1 MQILRKELNYSKQ
14 KSFSMLGA
22 ALFVVMVLWSM
33 SLSAQKAYTISSGNN
48 YLAHRY
54 NTTTSGYELYT
65 TRVFSDSCVWYSP
78 NTNNYY
84 FMSIDGTTRYYLSAA
99 FATRTPPNAT
109 DATDSDLGAGA
120 PLTIVA
126 EDDAVRTLLGSNTSN
141 YYFYNWDWGLAHG
154 QQYEGG
160 SCPSEFNSAGSECW
174 RAYWLVY
181 DNALGDSE
189 PQWHMSTT
197 SSYEPLEHIA
207 TFEPVRIIHHQV
219 TAGAQTGG
227 LSAISVGAITYGS
240 SITPTA
246 TIGDY
251 SDQITPEYTSLATGA
266 LDNCRGDWTVRVCD
280 TIWTTHNF
288 WPSMSYTN
296 DHGTAEPPAVEHEY
310 TLSDLTSSSYRWTLS
325 GAGTAYLTISNET
338 TATPT
343 VAYSTSCYDASGS
356 TATLTLTITW
366 PDGSTQSATT
376 VITIPQHLENPTAM
390 TVAPSTMELV
400 ENGAAGELELTFTP
414 TEHVNTTVNSVSSEI
429 AIATASGTTVTPVS
443 VGQTTVTVTSAVA
456 PSVSGS
462 VTVLVRPAAPTI
474 SYTMSNDQALVTIT
488 NNSSQCPAGQLQYK
502 TGSGDWTNY
511 SAAFLVNSGV
521 EITARLLCTSCS
533 TCGEGITSPE
543 VKESPRVT
551 SGVRGSYVILN
562 DYEDHSWSY
571 YSDPKCPIR
580 SLNPV
585 DVKITYYGNG
595 TNNMT
600 TTDVADNPTTFDA
613 DATGVKVGIA
623 AGEDQSTFVYYKTL
637 ERLDGNGAE
646 SIDAANGPAEYTT
659 IPNPFQVRP
668 TGTNNGTVSV
678 TPATRNVTL
687 TWSCNNWTYG
697 AWEGWNYT
705 TYQATAS
712 FTYTNANG
720 ETVTSNTYTSNGN
733 ITVPVK
739 TGTTITLKVK
749 ACREQNRYRPTITAT
764 YAEGTGSISSNS
776 LTATN
781 TTERTSTTGSIASQ
795 AVNVTY
801 NEYRGFYAWR
811 VKSAPTGGNV
821 YRNSNETGAIT
832 TGAIINAETPIYFV
846 PTNNDTKMGLELEAL
861 WAQAYVTTGSSN
873 LGYTVPSYE
882 RNFHVVNAANQ
893 TASNYQKS
901 YPLTISS
908 RYPNG
913 TSAGGSLAAGAF
925 TAAADTKLEN
935 IAIANNNND
944 YTADGHSLIIG
955 RGVTST
961 GYCAATLYGI
971 NANAGNVDMTL
982 RVESG
987 SWNNIYYAG
996 QSNTYSGVVSIRG
1009 VLGSDFDRAS
1019 GDNSKL
1025 TVQGNNT
1032 MNNGEYTNGQIYG
1045 GEQLTFSGAG
1055 NRNNITF
1062 DYNIKSGTLQGNR
1075 LGSARGDEAIYLGS
1089 SQAGNGNLRYI
1100 GKRRLI
1106 IEGGNMA
1113 SIAAGMNNVST
1124 DYGVNDGK
1132 WAVMVRMKGGTVR
1145 GSIYGAAAFAQA
1157 VGDRVM
1163 IFTGGTIN
1171 GWVAGGCNGYKTGS
1185 GGTLN
1190 GDTKLYVGGETHIEH
1205 TNTDP
1210 QISTSWGGNV
1220 FGAGS
1225 GYSDQYDIGEVSNS
1239 TIVVSDNA
1247 LVSKNVYGGGNYGY
1261 VADGGSSSIYIAGN
1275 ATINGAV
1282 FGGAN
1287 QRTGE
1292 SVNIKMVGG
1301 NVQAG
1306 IYGGS
1311 NISGTVDGPV
1321 TISVTGGTVGISES
1335 STANVHGGGFG
1346 NSTVVTGNIDIVIG
1360 HADSSATQPTIYGDV
1375 YGGSAMGTVN
1385 GTAYSSGRHTLVTV
1399 NQGLITGNG
1408 TTNTAKIKGDGTTN
1422 AQTFTATGSVYG
1434 GGLGTDSY
1442 AANVYAGT
1450 VKVTVNG
1457 GTMNRTFG
1465 ANNANGLPYGSVETE
1480 ITGGTIGNV
1489 YGGGNAAAYGA
1500 QTNNTTP
1507 KVTMTSGTVLHDV
1520 FGGGLGANARVTRDT
1535 RVDIKGTSVVNGNVF
1550 GGGSEAEVGNNT
1562 TGRNTLVNILGSA
1575 RVDGNVYGG
1584 GNRAKVWGNTVVNVG
1599 E

>member
-1 MQILRKELNYSKQ
+1 
-14 KSFSMLGA
+14 MLGA

-84 FMSIDGTTRYYLSAA
+84 FMSNDGSTRYYLSAA
-99 FATRTPPNAT
+99 FATTTTPNGA
-109 DATDSDLGAGA
+109 DATNQAYGAGA

-126 EDDAVRTLLGSNTSN
+126 EDAAVTASLGSNTSN

-154 QQYEGG
+154 EQYTTG
-160 SCPSEFNSAGSECW
+160 SCPSEFNSEGSECW

-181 DNALGDSE
+181 DNALDGSE
-189 PQWHMSTT
+189 PRWHMSTT
-197 SSYEPLEHIA
+197 SSYEAVEHIA
-207 TFEPVRIIHHQV
+207 TFEPVRIIRHQV

-227 LSAISVGAITYGS
+227 LSAISGGTVSFGGS
-240 SITPTA
+240 INPTA
-246 TIGDY
+246 TIGAY

-288 WPSMSYTN
+288 YPSMSYTN
-296 DHGTAEPPAVEHEY
+296 DLGTGVPP
-310 TLSDLTSSSYRWTLS
+310 TSENDYNAGQVTSYRWTLS
-325 GAGTAYLTISNET
+325 GAGTAYLTLSDEN

-343 VAYSTSCYDASGS
+343 VAYNTSCYDASGS

-400 ENGAAGELELTFTP
+400 EGGAAGELELTFTP
-414 TEHVNTTVNSVSSEI
+414 TEHVNTTVNSVSS
-429 AIATASGTTVTPVS
+429 ATGIATASGTTVTPVS

-474 SYTMSNDQALVTIT
+474 SYTMSNDQALVTLT
-488 NNSSQCPAGQLQYK
+488 NNSTQCTDGQLQYK

-521 EITARLLCTSCS
+521 EITARLLCTSCIS
-533 TCGEGITSPE
+533 CGSGITSPE

-562 DYEDHSWSY
+562 DYEDHAWSY
-571 YSDPKCPIR
+571 YSDPLCPIR

-600 TTDVADNPTTFDA
+600 STDVADNPTTFNA
-613 DATGVKVGIA
+613 NATGVKVGIA
-623 AGEDQSTFVYYKTL
+623 TGEDQSVFVYYKTL
-637 ERLDGNGAE
+637 ERADGGTE
-646 SIDAANGPAEYTT
+646 SYTSKNQATGPAEYTT

-668 TGTNNGTVSV
+668 TGTDNGTVSI
-678 TPATRNVTL
+678 TPSVRTVYIS
-687 TWSCNNWTYG
+687 WSSGYYWTYNG
-697 AWEGWNYT
+697 
-705 TYQATAS
+705 YQATAS
-712 FTYTNANG
+712 FVYTDAAGN
-720 ETVTSNTYTSNGN
+720 TVESQEYTSNGN
-733 ITVPVK
+733 ITVNVK
-739 TGTTITLKVK
+739 TGTRIILKAK
-749 ACREQNRYRPTITAT
+749 SCY
-764 YAEGTGSISSNS
+764 GSSNQYTNITIS
-776 LTATN
+776 AKYDNNSGTQIGTLTATSR
-781 TTERTSTTGSIASQ
+781 TESTTKTSNVAAAA
-795 AVNVTY
+795 AVSVTAGP
-801 NEYRGFYAWR
+801 YRGFYAWR

-821 YRNSNETGAIT
+821 YRNSDGTGAIT

-873 LGYTVPSYE
+873 LGYTAPSYE

-925 TAAADTKLEN
+925 TAAADTKFEN

-944 YTADGHSLIIG
+944 YTANGHSLIIG

-971 NANAGNVDMTL
+971 NSNAGNVDMTL

-1075 LGSARGDEAIYLGS
+1075 LGSARGDEAIYMGS

-1190 GDTKLYVGGETHIEH
+1190 GDTRLYVGGKTHIEH
-1205 TNTDP
+1205 SNTDP

-1261 VADGGSSSIYIAGN
+1261 VADGGGSSIYIAGN

-1321 TISVTGGTVGISES
+1321 TISVTGGTVGVSES

-1346 NSTVVTGNIDIVIG
+1346 NSTGVTGNIDIVIG
-1360 HADSSATQPTIYGDV
+1360 HADSSTTQPTIYGDV

-1408 TTNTAKIKGDGTTN
+1408 TTNTAKIKGDGSTN

-1434 GGLGTDSY
+1434 GGLGTADY
-1442 AANVYAGT
+1442 AANVYGGT

-1489 YGGGNAAAYGA
+1489 YGGGNAAAYGN

-1507 KVTMTSGTVLHDV
+1507 KVTMTGGTVLHDV

-1550 GGGSEAEVGNNT
+1550 GGGSEAEVGNSGANH
-1562 TGRNTLVNILGSA
+1562 NTLVNILGSA

-1584 GNRAKVWGNTVVNVG
+1584 GNRAKVWGNTVVNIG

>member
-1 MQILRKELNYSKQ
+1 MHL
-14 KSFSMLGA
+14 FSSRCLSVCVLIA
-22 ALFVVMVLWSM
+22 TLFCSV

-54 NTTTSGYELYT
+54 NSTTSGYELYT

-84 FMSIDGTTRYYLSAA
+84 FMSNDGSTLFYLSAA
-99 FATRTPPNAT
+99 FATTSTADGAYAT
-109 DATDSDLGAGA
+109 NSAYGAGA

-126 EDDAVRTLLGSNTSN
+126 ADDAVRTLLGSNTSN

-189 PQWHMSTT
+189 PRWHMSTT
-197 SSYEPLEHIA
+197 SSYEAVEHIA

-246 TIGDY
+246 SIGDY

-296 DHGTAEPPAVEHEY
+296 DLGTGVPPTSEHDY
-310 TLSDLTSSSYRWTLS
+310 NAGQVTSYHWTLS
-325 GAGTAYLTISNET
+325 GAGTAYLTLIDEN
-338 TATPT
+338 TATPMVT
-343 VAYSTSCYDASGS
+343 YSTSCYDASGS

-366 PDGSTQSATT
+366 PDGSTQSASA

-390 TVAPSTMELV
+390 TVAPSTLELV
-400 ENGAAGELELTFTP
+400 EGGAAGELELTFVP
-414 TEHVNTTVNSVSSEI
+414 TEHVNTTVNSVSL
-429 AIATASGTTVTPVS
+429 ATDIATASGTTVTPVS

-488 NNSSQCPAGQLQYK
+488 NNSTQCPAPAGQLQYK
-502 TGSGDWTNY
+502 IGSGDWTNY

-533 TCGEGITSPE
+533 SCGSGITSPE
-543 VKESPRVT
+543 VKESPVVT
-551 SGVRGSYVILN
+551 SGVRGDYVILN

-571 YSDPKCPIR
+571 YSDPQCPIR

-600 TTDVADNPTTFDA
+600 TTDVADNPTTFDD
-613 DATGVKVGIA
+613 DATGVKVNHDA
-623 AGEDQSTFVYYKTL
+623 DQNTFVYYKTL
-637 ERLDGNGAE
+637 ERSNGEGAV

-668 TGTNNGTVSV
+668 TGTDNGTVSV
-678 TPATRNVTL
+678 TPTTRDVTL
-687 TWSCNNWTYG
+687 TWSCNNWRYRASYYSAYTY
-697 AWEGWNYT
+697 
-705 TYQATAS
+705 ATAS
-712 FTYTNANG
+712 FEYTNENDEVISHEYSYDDGNG
-720 ETVTSNTYTSNGN
+720 S
-733 ITVPVK
+733 ITVAVK
-739 TGTTITLKVK
+739 TGTTIKLKVK
-749 ACREQNRYRPTITAT
+749 ASRNQNGYRPTITAI
-764 YAEGTGSISSNS
+764 YASGSGTITNNS

-781 TTERTSTTGSIASQ
+781 TDERTQTTGTIASQ
-795 AVNVTY
+795 TINVTCS
-801 NEYRGFYAWR
+801 EYRGFYAWR

-821 YRNSNETGAIT
+821 YRNSDGTGAIT

-846 PTNNDTKMGLELEAL
+846 PTSNDTKMGLELEAL

-873 LGYTVPSYE
+873 LGYTAPSYE
-882 RNFHVVNAANQ
+882 RNFHVVNATNQ

-901 YPLTISS
+901 YPHTITS

-925 TAAADTKLEN
+925 TAAADTKFEN

-944 YTADGHSLIIG
+944 YTANGHSLIIG

-1075 LGSARGDEAIYLGS
+1075 LGSARGDEAIYMGS

-1124 DYGVNDGK
+1124 AYGVNDGT

-1190 GDTKLYVGGETHIEH
+1190 GDTRLYVGGKTHIEH
-1205 TNTDP
+1205 SNTDP

-1261 VADGGSSSIYIAGN
+1261 VADGGGSSIYIAGN

-1321 TISVTGGTVGISES
+1321 TISVTGGTVGVSES

-1346 NSTVVTGNIDIVIG
+1346 NSTVVTGNIDITIG

-1408 TTNTAKIKGDGTTN
+1408 TTNTAKIKGDGSTN

-1434 GGLGTDSY
+1434 GGLGITNSY

-1489 YGGGNAAAYGA
+1489 YGGGNAAAYGD

-1507 KVTMTSGTVLHDV
+1507 KVTMTGGTVLHDV

-1550 GGGSEAEVGNNT
+1550 GGGSEAEVGNSGANHD
-1562 TGRNTLVNILGSA
+1562 TLVNILGSA